1 MEILISNVKDNLIIT
16 FLQYVRLKDYSHL
29 MLKKKHRIQEV
40 SFSNNQSMSHRVIH
54 STSRKIQFI
63 IFMLYC

>member
-29 MLKKKHRIQEV
+29 VLKKKHRIQEV
-40 SFSNNQSMSHRVIH
+40 SFSYNQNMSQKVIH
-54 STSRKIQFI
+54 STCLKIQHI
-63 IFMLYC
+63 IFMIYC